1 MQENKKSLSTIRK
14 LNIVFVAIAVVL
26 FAGTLLFSDA
36 FSLEYLPEMTDFD
49 SGWCDEEGNLYKLS
63 EIKNSDYKNGVI
75 TLSKKLP
82 IYLFDGECICF
93 ESKNVNIK
101 VSLDK
106 RRVYEFLAEENITGI
121 GYGVAFHKVG
131 ISREDAGKT
140 FIIECQQLTEKNSSA
155 HIYRVYLGQPA
166 EYIRWFIHDRALLLI
181 ASVLI
186 VFFGLLLFVLWLG
199 IPDKSRQ
206 PFDVFSLAVAT
217 FIIGLWC
224 LINTNAIQLLSGHYY
239 FWRTLGTL
247 IVPMIGYP
255 FVVFYTSLTKFKK
268 NIYSI
273 LAFAVSVGTE
283 ASMIVLRFVAD
294 MDMMNTVGFFALVV
308 LGSDIV
314 LMMIA
319 YIENRIHCR
328 ALGIKTDFFALN
340 IGLSIFAVL
349 TLIDILLWEFAKN
362 YRDTYGIFMR
372 FGMVVLTIIMILK
385 FVSWWTMDQVAMDRD
400 RFINR
405 SLQFAAA
412 SKNPVE
418 SIKLLLEYLGKEL
431 DAKRTYIFELDDKNR
446 IRETYEWYKDGV
458 TPLAQEIKAAA
469 SEKEFAKMRELGI
482 SEDVICV
489 VVNNPDEIKET
500 SQFTY
505 QVMKRNNIGNAVF
518 SPLRTGDE
526 IVGFVGLTDISAERI
541 PSVNEIMKVL
551 PHFFTQF
558 INQRKEQDRIIY
570 YSYHDYLSKAKNRTA
585 LKKFTKEKFDKSQ
598 AFGYVLC
605 EIEGLKDI
613 NAKLGHDIGD
623 EIVKIT
629 AKNLMDVFGD
639 ENVYRL
645 SGEIFAAFGFEN
657 DETYFENDVQ
667 MARRLLLDEG
677 SPGTIVGVYCSNGTM
692 NFDVVISHAY
702 ELLEKEKQDKAKG
715 E

>member
-1 MQENKKSLSTIRK
+1 MQENKKRLSTNRQ
-14 LNIVFVAIAVVL
+14 LNAIFAAIAVVL
-26 FAGTLLFSDA
+26 FLGTLFFSDA
-36 FSLEYLPEMTDFD
+36 FSSEYLHEMTDFD
-49 SGWCDEEGNLYKLS
+49 GGWRDEAGKLYKLS
-63 EIKNSDYKNGVI
+63 EIKDSDYKNGML
-75 TLSKKLP
+75 TLTKTLP

-131 ISREDAGKT
+131 ISREDAGKR
-140 FIIECQQLTEKNSSA
+140 FIIECEKLNGKRSSA
-155 HIYRVYLGQPA
+155 QIYRVFLGQPA
-166 EYIRWFIHDRALLLI
+166 EYIRWFIHDRAWLI
-181 ASVLI
+181 VASVLI

-206 PFDVFSLAVAT
+206 PFDVFSLSVAI
-217 FIIGLWC
+217 FIIGSWC

-239 FWRTLGTL
+239 FWRILGTL

-255 FVVFYTSLTKFKK
+255 FVVFYNSLTKLKK
-268 NIYSI
+268 NIYAI
-273 LAFAVSVGTE
+273 LAFAVSVGAE
-283 ASMIVLRFVAD
+283 ASMIVLRYVAE
-294 MDMMNTVGFFALVV
+294 MDMMNTVVFFALFV
-308 LGSDIV
+308 LCSDIV
-314 LMMIA
+314 LMVIA
-319 YIENRIHCR
+319 YTENYFHCKK
-328 ALGIKTDFFALN
+328 LGIKTDFLALN
-340 IGLSIFAVL
+340 IALIIFVVL
-349 TLIDILLWEFAKN
+349 TLIDIFLWQFAQN

-372 FGMVVLTIIMILK
+372 FGLVLLTVIMIFK

-412 SKNPVE
+412 SKNPIE

-431 DAKRTYIFELDDKNR
+431 DAKRTYIFELDDRNR
-446 IRETYEWYKDGV
+446 VTETYEWFKDGL
-458 TPLAQEIKAAA
+458 TPIAQEIKAAA
-469 SEKEFAKMRELGI
+469 SEKEFSKMRELGF
-482 SEDVICV
+482 SEDRICV
-489 VVNNPDEIKET
+489 VVNSPEEIQPI
-500 SQFTY
+500 SPFTY

-518 SPLRTGDE
+518 SPLRSGDE
-526 IVGFVGLTDISAERI
+526 IMGFVGFTDIPAERI
-541 PSVNEIMKVL
+541 ASVNEIMKVL

-570 YSYHDYLSKAKNRTA
+570 YSYHDYLSKAKNRAA
-585 LKKFTKEKFDKSQ
+585 LKEFTKDKFDQSQ

-629 AKNLMDVFGD
+629 AKSLMDVFGD

-657 DETYFENDVQ
+657 DETYFDNDVE
-667 MARRLLLDEG
+667 MAKRLLMDEG
-677 SPGTIVGVYCSNGTM
+677 STGSIAGVYCSNGTM
-692 NFDVVISHAY
+692 NLDVVVSHAY
-702 ELLEKEKQDKAKG
+702 ELLDKEKQEKAKG